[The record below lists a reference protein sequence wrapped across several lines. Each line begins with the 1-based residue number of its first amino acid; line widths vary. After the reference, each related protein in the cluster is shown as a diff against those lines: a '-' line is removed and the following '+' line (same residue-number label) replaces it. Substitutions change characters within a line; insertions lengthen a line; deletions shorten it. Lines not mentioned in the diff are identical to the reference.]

1 MKVALFKKARM
12 VIFDRG
18 KVIIHYPPFYFQ
30 SGTTWHAGIHKKTR
44 PATTLCHPCAL
55 IVHLTA
61 YDEG

>member
-1 MKVALFKKARM
+1 M